1 MLDLLFQIVVYPLY
15 MGLEVIFRFFHYF
28 FGCNIAIT
36 IFVIS
41 FIINLICLPLYINAE
56 KLQKEEREIQAKL
69 KKRVDCIKKNFKG
82 DEKHMLL
89 ATYYR
94 QNNYHPIMSLRTSL
108 SLLLQIPFF
117 TAAYFFFSHL
127 KLLNGLDLW
136 MITDLSKPDGLL
148 SFYGLSINVLPIIMT
163 VINLVAGEIYA
174 KDQTLRDRIQIWIFA
189 LVFLVILYNSPSGL
203 VLYWTCN
210 NLFSLIKNIGLKC
223 KSPKLFLNTILI
235 SVFIGLLHYIMKINL
250 PKLNILL
257 LSFFGF
263 IGFVYW
269 FFKVNKEQIK
279 LDLCWLWQAES
290 KNLYFLA
297 CIVLWLLTGLVIPS
311 NLIASSPIDF
321 SFIDPYS
328 SPFPFIFIS
337 FVQSFGF
344 FIFWGSVLYYFSSEK
359 LKKILPLVLVGI
371 TFLSLFS
378 WLFVPCFSGTMSN
391 TLSYDVMW
399 KIEYSTIEI
408 LFNNIFLVICFA
420 ITCLL
425 FAKKKIVILSKI
437 MSFLLIVFLGIGIVN
452 FVKIYTTY
460 SSYNIAIKSGKLLEN
475 KFARTAENSKLLAD
489 NLYSFSKKEK
499 NVLIIMIDRAI
510 SSYLPLIFEEKP
522 ELKKIYTGFVYY
534 PNTVSYYGHTI
545 MGYPALMGG
554 YEYTPLNL
562 DKRDKEPMVEKHNQ
576 ALLLLPTI
584 FKNAGW
590 NTTVTDAPWGDYQD
604 VTPYKLFTNNGI
616 KYENVKGKLGKF
628 YKSKYLNAD
637 KKTAII
643 LSRNMLYFSFM
654 KVAPLFLKKFIYDDG
669 RYLDVNNLAGESRT
683 SAFLVESYAELFYL
697 PRLTDFTSKKSSF
710 IVINNELT
718 HSATFLS
725 YPSYKLTDKPNPG
738 NPIDVDPNS
747 LMHYHVNAA
756 AWLLI
761 GDYLEYLKKNN
772 VYDNTRIIIV
782 SDHGGM
788 GVNNPYFDSEINET
802 IMNYNSVLF
811 VKDFNAKGNIKFD
824 NSFMTNAD
832 VPLIAID
839 GIIRNPRNPFT
850 RKILSSKEKQKGVY
864 ILQDHSDW
872 NPSQFYRKNRPLN
885 ENSTFKHVKDN
896 IFNVDNW
903 SKSIYYKDMV
913 IE

>member
-148 SFYGLSINVLPIIMT
+148 SFYGLSINVLPIVMT

-223 KSPKLFLNTILI
+223 KSPKLFLNAILI
-235 SVFIGLLHYIMKINL
+235 SAFIALVYYLTKINI

-257 LSFFGF
+257 LSFLGF
-263 IGFVYW
+263 IGLIYW
-269 FFKVNKEQIK
+269 VFKVNKEQIK

-297 CIVLWLLTGLVIPS
+297 CVVLWLLTGLVIPS

-321 SFIDPYS
+321 SFIEPYVT
-328 SPFPFIFIS
+328 PFPFIGKS
-337 FVQSFGF
+337 LVQSFGF
-344 FIFWGSVLYYFSSEK
+344 FIFWGSVLYSFSSEK
-359 LKKILPLVLVGI
+359 FKKILSYIFVGI
-371 TFLSLFS
+371 VFASLFN
-378 WLFVPCFSGTMSN
+378 WLFVPCFAGSMSN
-391 TLSYDVMW
+391 TLSYELIW
-399 KIEYSTIEI
+399 KREFSTQEI
-408 LFNNIFLVICFA
+408 LFNNIFLVFCFW
-420 ITCLL
+420 LSYL
-425 FAKKKIVILSKI
+425 FFVKRKIVLLQKIITLFLIAFVGMGIL
-437 MSFLLIVFLGIGIVN
+437 N
-452 FVKIYTTY
+452 FGKIYNTY
-460 SSYNIAIKSGKLLEN
+460 NKYSVSVKNNKLLGN
-475 KFARTAENSKLLAD
+475 D
-489 NLYSFSKKEK
+489 LYSFSKKEK

-522 ELKKIYTGFVYY
+522 ELKNIYTGFTYY
-534 PNTVSYYGHTI
+534 PNTISYYGHTLLA
-545 MGYPALMGG
+545 YPALMGG

-562 DKRDKEPMVEKHNQ
+562 NKRDKESMVDKHNQ
-576 ALLLLPTI
+576 SLLLLPTI
-584 FKNAGW
+584 FKNEGW
-590 NTTVTDAPWGDYQD
+590 NATVTDAPWGDYQD
-604 VTPYKLFTNNGI
+604 ITPHKLFVDNGI

-628 YKSKYLNAD
+628 YKSNYLSSDTN
-637 KKTAII
+637 TSRI
-643 LSRNMLYFSFM
+643 LSRNILYFSFM
-654 KVAPLFLKKFIYDDG
+654 KIAPTSLKSFIYNDG
-669 RYLDVNNLAGESRT
+669 KYLDVNNLVDDYRMPS
-683 SAFLVESYAELFYL
+683 FLIESYAELFYM
-697 PRLTDFTSKKSSF
+697 PRLTDFSSKKSSF

-718 HSATFLS
+718 HSESFLT
-725 YPSYKLTDKPNPG
+725 YPSYKLTDNPCQG
-738 NPIDVDPNS
+738 KPIDVDEVS
-747 LMHYHVNAA
+747 LKHYHVNAA
-756 AWLLI
+756 AWILI
-761 GDYLEYLKKNN
+761 GDYLKYLKANN

-788 GVNNPYFDSEINET
+788 NIANPNFDSSVNENV
-802 IMNYNSVLF
+802 MNYNPVLF
-811 VKDFNAKGNIKFD
+811 VKDFNAKGKFKTD
-824 NSFMTNAD
+824 NKFMTNAD
-832 VPLIAID
+832 VPLLVTD
-839 GIIRNPRNPFT
+839 NIINKPKNPFT
-850 RKILSSKEKQKGVY
+850 GKVLSSEDKERGAY
-864 ILQDHSDW
+864 ILIGHDDW